1 MPIPIIIRLTIREAL
16 RRKVI
21 LGLLI
26 LGAVFLVLFSLGLSF
41 AHSQIVEFGTGA
53 TGRLTISAVYSFLLT
68 SGLYAANFLIV
79 MLSVLVSVDT
89 ISGEISTGTVQAIAV
104 KPIRRSDIL
113 LGKWLGLMAMLGVC
127 VLFLSGGVIVLTALI
142 AGYVPPNP
150 LSAIV
155 LMFFESIV
163 LLSASLLGGTR
174 LSTLANG
181 VFGFGLFGVAL
192 IGGFIEQIG
201 AFLNSQAALTI
212 GHVATI
218 IMPSDALWR
227 LALSQVA
234 EGLNPIRLMSSGL
247 SEPDPSVA
255 IYALGFVAVVLL
267 LAIRSFS
274 KRDL

>member
-16 RRKVI
+16 RRKGI

-26 LGAVFLVLFSLGLSF
+26 LGAVFLILFALGLTF
-41 AHSQIVEFGTGA
+41 AHNQIVTLGQA
-53 TGRLTISAVYSFLLT
+53 AAGRLPISTVYNFLLT

-89 ISGEISTGTVQAIAV
+89 IAGEISTGTIQAIAV

-113 LGKWLGLMAMLGVC
+113 LGKWLGLMLMLGAC
-127 VLFLSGGVIVLTALI
+127 VLFLSGGVVLLTAAI
-142 AGYVPPNP
+142 TGYAPPNP
-150 LSAIV
+150 LPAIF
-155 LMFFESIV
+155 LMFLESLV
-163 LLSASLLGGTR
+163 LLCASLLGGTR

-181 VFGFGLFGVAL
+181 VLGFGLFGFAF

-201 AFLNSQAALTI
+201 ALVNSDAALAI
-212 GHVATI
+212 GHITML

-227 LALSQVA
+227 LALAQIA
-234 EGLNPIRLMSSGL
+234 EGVNPFRLMSNGFA
-247 SEPDPSVA
+247 EPDAGVV
-255 IYALGFVAVVLL
+255 IYALVFAVIVLL

>member
-26 LGAVFLVLFSLGLSF
+26 LGVVFLILFALGLTF
-41 AHSQIVEFGTGA
+41 AHNQIVEFGQGA
-53 TGRLTISAVYSFLLT
+53 TGRLPISTVYNFLLT

-89 ISGEISTGTVQAIAV
+89 IAGEISTGTIQSIAV

-113 LGKWLGLMAMLGVC
+113 LGKWLGLMAMLGAC
-127 VLFLSGGVIVLTALI
+127 VLVLSGGVVLLTAAI
-142 AGYVPPNP
+142 TGYSPANP
-150 LSAIV
+150 LPAIF
-155 LMFFESIV
+155 LMFLESLV
-163 LLSASLLGGTR
+163 LLCASLLGGTR

-181 VFGFGLFGVAL
+181 VLGFGLFGTAL
-192 IGGFIEQIG
+192 IGGFIESIG
-201 AFLNSQAALTI
+201 ALLNNEAALTV
-212 GHVATI
+212 GHIATV

-227 LALSQVA
+227 LALAQVS
-234 EGLNPIRLMSSGL
+234 EGLNPFRLMSGGF
-247 SEPDPSVA
+247 SEPDAGVVV
-255 IYALGFVAVVLL
+255 YALVFAAVVLL
-267 LAIRSFS
+267 LAMRSFA

>member
-21 LGLLI
+21 LGLLV
-26 LGAVFLVLFSLGLSF
+26 LGAVFLILFSLGVSF
-41 AHSQIVEFGTGA
+41 AHSQILKLGVGA
-53 TGRLTISAVYSFLLT
+53 TGRMTIGSVYSFLLT

-127 VLFLSGGVIVLTALI
+127 VLFLAGGVILLTAMI
-142 AGYVPPNP
+142 TGYTPPNP

-155 LMFFESIV
+155 LMFLESIV
-163 LLSASLLGGTR
+163 LLCASLLGGTR

-201 AFLNSQAALTI
+201 AFLNNDPALTI
-212 GHVATI
+212 GHIATI

-234 EGLNPIRLMSSGL
+234 EGLNPIRLMSGGF
-247 SEPDPSVA
+247 SEPDASIV
-255 IYALGFVAVVLL
+255 IYALVFMAVVLL
-267 LAIRSFS
+267 LAMRSFA

>member
-26 LGAVFLVLFSLGLSF
+26 LGAVFLILFSLGVGF
-41 AHSQIVEFGTGA
+41 AHGQILEYGSGA
-53 TGRLTISAVYSFLLT
+53 TGRLPISSVYSFLLM

-89 ISGEISTGTVQAIAV
+89 ISGEISTGTIQSIAV

-113 LGKWLGLMAMLGVC
+113 LGKWLGLMIMLGAC
-127 VLFLSGGVIVLTALI
+127 VLFLSGGVILLTALI
-142 AGYVPPNP
+142 TGYTPPNP
-150 LSAIV
+150 LGAIV
-155 LMFFESIV
+155 LMFLESIV
-163 LLSASLLGGTR
+163 LLCASLLGGTR

-181 VFGFGLFGVAL
+181 VFGFGLFGAAL

-201 AFLNSQAALTI
+201 AFLNNDAALTI
-212 GHVATI
+212 GHIATI
-218 IMPSDALWR
+218 VMPSDALWR
-227 LALSQVA
+227 LALTQTA
-234 EGLNPIRLMSSGL
+234 EGVNPFRLMFGGL
-247 SEPDPSVA
+247 SEPDPNIVV
-255 IYALGFVAVVLL
+255 YALVFAGIVLL